1 MAMADHNAD
10 AANEIARREASE
22 AAKRL
27 AQTHARE
34 AEIAILLEAGAKI
47 IKRQEDEITGLMLEL
62 GQAQQDIADCSEQVL
77 KIQADAAKVVHALD
91 CSTQLIDALLAWLP
105 EGLVLSEGVT
115 SAHGAWRT
123 AMKRIT
129 R

>member
-1 MAMADHNAD
+1 MSALKGKFGPACRALFPQGSPMAMADHNAD

-77 KIQADAAKVVHALD
+77 K
-91 CSTQLIDALLAWLP
+91 
-105 EGLVLSEGVT
+105 
-115 SAHGAWRT
+115 
-123 AMKRIT
+123 
-129 R
+129 